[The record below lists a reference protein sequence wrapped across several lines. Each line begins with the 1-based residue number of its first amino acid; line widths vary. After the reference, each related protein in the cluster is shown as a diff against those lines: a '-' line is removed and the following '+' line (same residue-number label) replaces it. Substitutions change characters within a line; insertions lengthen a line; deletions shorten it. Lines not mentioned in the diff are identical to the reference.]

1 MCLDLDDETNTDGR
15 KKHKSLPPSKQR
27 SYVTPRRGSDSEVKA
42 SDTVTSDGTP
52 RKEKFLPYIRPKN
65 RRNGF
70 KKPSP
75 PKRTIS
81 EAEQRLSSAQNEKFN
96 ELRSRISE
104 VRRQLEQERFENQTL
119 RIVQKRE
126 EKSLK
131 SHEDQEY
138 NAQKVTQDYRHE
150 IEYVKE
156 KINSER
162 EAKVKIEKEV
172 EDQDEALRNQTK
184 RMKFYEKLVTH
195 EQDYEEYDKLRE
207 RLKETDKRLK
217 EFQEKIAKQ
226 VNFHRNYFFIYFSFS
241 FFFSKNISK
250 ISNILIVRRSLMN

>member
-1 MCLDLDDETNTDGR
+1 MNTDGR

-42 SDTVTSDGTP
+42 SDTTTSDGTS
-52 RKEKFLPYIRPKN
+52 RKEKFLPYIRPRN
-65 RRNGF
+65 RRNDL

-75 PKRTIS
+75 VKKTRS
-81 EAEQRLSSAQNEKFN
+81 EAEQRLSSAQHEKLN

-131 SHEDQEY
+131 THEDQEY
-138 NAQKVTQDYRHE
+138 SAQKVTHDYKHE

-156 KINSER
+156 KINYER
-162 EAKVKIEKEV
+162 EAKVNLEKEV
-172 EDQDEALRNQTK
+172 QDQDETLRDQTK

-195 EQDYEEYDKLRE
+195 EQDYEEYDELRE
-207 RLKETDKRLK
+207 RLKKTDKRLK
-217 EFQEKIAKQ
+217 EFQEKITKQ
-226 VNFHRNYFFIYFSFS
+226 VNFHINYFFIYFTFS
-241 FFFSKNISK
+241 FF
-250 ISNILIVRRSLMN
+250 

>member
-1 MCLDLDDETNTDGR
+1 M
-15 KKHKSLPPSKQR
+15 
-27 SYVTPRRGSDSEVKA
+27 
-42 SDTVTSDGTP
+42 TSDGTS

-65 RRNGF
+65 RRNDF

-75 PKRTIS
+75 VKKTKS
-81 EAEQRLSSAQNEKFN
+81 EAEQRLSSAQNEKLN
-96 ELRSRISE
+96 ELRSRISD

-131 SHEDQEY
+131 THEDQEY
-138 NAQKVTQDYRHE
+138 SAQKVTHDYKNE

-156 KINSER
+156 KINYER
-162 EAKVKIEKEV
+162 EAKVNLEKEV
-172 EDQDEALRNQTK
+172 QDQDETLRDQTK

-195 EQDYEEYDKLRE
+195 EQDYEEYDKLRQ

-217 EFQEKIAKQ
+217 EFQEKITKQ
-226 VNFHRNYFFIYFSFS
+226 VNFHINYFCIYFSFS
-241 FFFSKNISK
+241 FF
-250 ISNILIVRRSLMN
+250 